1 MHAGRVS
8 VGMRLRR
15 SDPDRPGL
23 TRRGHGRGFAY
34 LDADGK
40 RVTDQDTLERIRSL
54 AIPPAWKDVWIC
66 PYPNGHLQA
75 TGTDD
80 AGRRQYLYHDDW
92 RTSQDADKH
101 DRVRRLAHRLPAF
114 REAVDQDLCRKG
126 IVRERVLAVALR
138 MLDYGVF
145 RTGNSEYAEDHGSR
159 GAATLL
165 RDDVS
170 VRKGKLVFD
179 FVAKGGVDRVIELAD
194 KRLVDA
200 VTSLRR
206 ARHSEPQLLVYRDR
220 DGYHGIDAT
229 MINERF
235 QELVG
240 DDFTVKDLRT
250 WTATVHAAVD
260 LAQADPPTTKKAL
273 NTAVKEMLAEV
284 SDHLGNTP
292 TVARS
297 SYVDPRVVT
306 QYEEGRTIARAV
318 SRHGDDL
325 NDEDTREALERSVA
339 RLLTEN
345 E

>member
-92 RTSQDADKH
+92 RTTQDADKH
-101 DRVRRLAHRLPAF
+101 DRVRRLARKLPAF
-114 REAVDQDLCRKG
+114 REAVDKDLCRKG
-126 IVRERVLAVALR
+126 LGRERVLAVALR

-145 RTGNSEYAEDHGSR
+145 RTGNSEYAEDYGSR

-165 RDDVS
+165 RDDVR
-170 VRKGKLVFD
+170 VRKGQLIFE
-179 FVAKGGVDRVIELAD
+179 FVAKGGVDRVIELSD
-194 KRLVDA
+194 DRLVDA
-200 VTSLRR
+200 VSSLKRS
-206 ARHSEPQLLVYRDR
+206 RHDEPQLLVYRDR
-220 DGYHGIDAT
+220 DGYHEIDAT

-273 NTAVKEMLAEV
+273 NAAVKEMLAEV
-284 SDHLGNTP
+284 AEHLGNTP
-292 TVARS
+292 AVARS

-306 QYEEGRTIARAV
+306 QYEVGRTIKQAV
-318 SRHGDDL
+318 GRHGDDL
-325 NDEDTREALERSVA
+325 NDEQTREALERSVA
-339 RLLTEN
+339 RLLTDG
-345 E
+345 

>member
-1 MHAGRVS
+1 
-8 VGMRLRR
+8 MRLRR

-34 LDADGK
+34 LDANGK

-92 RTSQDADKH
+92 RTTQDADKH
-101 DRVRRLAHRLPAF
+101 DRVRRLARKLPAF
-114 REAVDQDLCRKG
+114 REAVDHDLCRKG
-126 IVRERVLAVALR
+126 LGRERVLAVALR

-145 RTGNSEYAEDHGSR
+145 RTGNSEYAEDNGSR
-159 GAATLL
+159 GAATLR
-165 RDDVS
+165 RDDVC

-194 KRLVDA
+194 DRLVDA
-200 VTSLRR
+200 VSSLRR
-206 ARHSEPQLLVYRDR
+206 ARHGEPHLLVYRDR
-220 DGYHGIDAT
+220 DGYHEIDAT

-273 NTAVKEMLAEV
+273 NAAVKEMLAEV
-284 SDHLGNTP
+284 AEHLGNTP
-292 TVARS
+292 AVARS

-306 QYEEGRTIARAV
+306 QYEDGRTIERAV
-318 SRHGDDL
+318 RRHGDDL

-339 RLLTEN
+339 RLLAEG
-345 E
+345 

>member
-15 SDPDRPGL
+15 SDPARPGL

-40 RVTDQDTLERIRSL
+40 RITDRETVDRIRSL

-75 TGTDD
+75 MGTDD
-80 AGRRQYLYHDDW
+80 AGRRQYLYHDAW
-92 RTSQDADKH
+92 RESQDADKH
-101 DRVRRLAHRLPAF
+101 DRVRRLARRLPAF
-114 REAVDQDLCRKG
+114 RDAVDRDLCRKG
-126 IVRERVLAVALR
+126 LGRERVLAAALR

-145 RTGNSEYAEDHGSR
+145 RTGNTEYAEEHGSR

-165 RDDVS
+165 RDDVHI
-170 VRKGKLVFD
+170 RKGKVVFD
-179 FVAKGGVDRVIELAD
+179 FVAKGGVERVVELD
-194 KRLVDA
+194 DDPLVTA
-200 VTSLRR
+200 VSALKR
-206 ARHSEPQLLVYRDR
+206 ARHGKPLLLVYRDR
-220 DGYHGIDAT
+220 SGYREIDAT

-240 DDFTVKDLRT
+240 DEFTVKDLRT

-260 LAQADPPTTKKAL
+260 LAQAEPPETKKAVHK
-273 NTAVKEMLAEV
+273 AVKEMLAEV
-284 SDHLGNTP
+284 ADHLGNTP
-292 TVARS
+292 AVARS

-306 QYEEGRTIARAV
+306 QYEQGRTIESTVRRV
-318 SRHGDDL
+318 GEDL
-325 NDEDTREALERSVA
+325 GDEDTRGALERSVT
-339 RLLTEN
+339 RLLTDG
-345 E
+345 

>member
-34 LDADGK
+34 LDAAGK

-75 TGTDD
+75 IGTDD

-92 RTSQDADKH
+92 RTTQDADKH
-101 DRVRRLAHRLPAF
+101 DRVRRLARKLPAF
-114 REAVDQDLCRKG
+114 REAVDHDLCREG
-126 IVRERVLAVALR
+126 LGRERVLAVALR

-145 RTGNSEYAEDHGSR
+145 RTGNSQYAEDNGSR

-179 FVAKGGVDRVIELAD
+179 FVAKGGIDRVIELAD
-194 KRLVDA
+194 DRLVDA
-200 VTSLRR
+200 VSSLKRS
-206 ARHSEPQLLVYRDR
+206 RHGEPQLLVYRDR
-220 DGYHGIDAT
+220 DGYHQLDAT

-273 NTAVKEMLAEV
+273 NAAVKDMLAEV
-284 SDHLGNTP
+284 ADHLGNTP
-292 TVARS
+292 AVARS

-306 QYEEGRTIARAV
+306 QYEDGRTIKQAV
-318 SRHGDDL
+318 GRHGDDL
-325 NDEDTREALERSVA
+325 NDQDTREALERSVA
-339 RLLTEN
+339 RLLN
-345 E
+345 DG

>member
-1 MHAGRVS
+1 
-8 VGMRLRR
+8 MRLRR

-23 TRRGHGRGFAY
+23 TRRGHGRGFTY
-34 LDADGK
+34 LDARGK
-40 RVTDQDTLERIRSL
+40 RITDQETLERIRSL

-92 RTSQDADKH
+92 RTTQDAGKH
-101 DRVRRLAHRLPAF
+101 DRVRRLARKLPEF
-114 REAVDQDLCRKG
+114 REAVDRDLCRKG

-145 RTGNSEYAEDHGSR
+145 RTGNTEYAEDNGSR

-170 VRKGKLVFD
+170 VRNGKLVFE
-179 FVAKGGVDRVIELAD
+179 FVAKGGVERVIELD
-194 KRLVDA
+194 DDRLVDA
-200 VTSLRR
+200 VSSLKR
-206 ARHSEPQLLVYRDR
+206 ARHGEPLLLVYRDG
-220 DGYHGIDAT
+220 DGYHEIDAT

-240 DDFTVKDLRT
+240 EDFTVKDLRT

-273 NTAVKEMLAEV
+273 NAAVKDMLEEV

-292 TVARS
+292 AVARS

-306 QYEEGRTIARAV
+306 QYEEGRTIASAV
-318 SRHGDDL
+318 KRHGDDL
-325 NDEDTREALERSVA
+325 NDEDTRAALERSVA
-339 RLLTEN
+339 RLLTD
-345 E
+345 